1 MTFRTLLAITF
12 ITLAGCATTVQKQ
25 VTSESDK
32 IFEHPRV
39 GQKVYAVSGGLVHL
53 RTAYKSGYKY
63 KVKEHLEV
71 PVQLGLAKVTFRTGD
86 DLRTTLRDGVEYQ
99 CASNNAYVDYI
110 GYTSDRACLLVEE
123 GKFTQLTYAPGILW
137 FNVKLDKPAAFVRTE
152 VATSMTGSYSK
163 KELIYDGSQLGSLL
177 FIEKVYGLN
186 LTEAMGIRPLLVKI
200 DSLPATVDA
209 GGVKINV
216 LEYKYNSIT
225 YSIAGELN

>member
-1 MTFRTLLAITF
+1 
-12 ITLAGCATTVQKQ
+12 
-25 VTSESDK
+25 
-32 IFEHPRV
+32 
-39 GQKVYAVSGGLVHL
+39 
-53 RTAYKSGYKY
+53 
-63 KVKEHLEV
+63 
-71 PVQLGLAKVTFRTGD
+71 
-86 DLRTTLRDGVEYQ
+86 
-99 CASNNAYVDYI
+99 
-110 GYTSDRACLLVEE
+110 
-123 GKFTQLTYAPGILW
+123 
-137 FNVKLDKPAAFVRTE
+137 
-152 VATSMTGSYSK
+152 MTGSYSK